1 MSTPQYFIDEVVA
14 DRDWRMRELE
24 FIKKLDKKV
33 LYNQLGEGE
42 LKVYYRMCIPTV
54 YAHWEG
60 FISTS
65 FKNLI
70 EILNKKSLLRCE
82 VINEIF
88 AFSQKKNFQTLAGK
102 QSFKQR
108 CEFSEKFILAYSQ
121 PIKIDAKL
129 LDTKSNLR
137 YEVLEEILSWFNINI
152 DPYLPYKQDINKLVN
167 TRNAIAHGENSV
179 IISYLDLEKY
189 IKKVNELFDITIVNL
204 AQYVTMH
211 GYKRTNCIDI
221 N

>member
-70 EILNKKSLLRCE
+70 EI
-82 VINEIF
+82 VIKMRSNQRNICIF
-88 AFSQKKNFQTLAGK
+88 TKE
-102 QSFKQR
+102 
-108 CEFSEKFILAYSQ
+108 EFSNTCWQTKF
-121 PIKIDAKL
+121 
-129 LDTKSNLR
+129 
-137 YEVLEEILSWFNINI
+137 
-152 DPYLPYKQDINKLVN
+152 
-167 TRNAIAHGENSV
+167 
-179 IISYLDLEKY
+179 
-189 IKKVNELFDITIVNL
+189 
-204 AQYVTMH
+204 
-211 GYKRTNCIDI
+211 
-221 N
+221 